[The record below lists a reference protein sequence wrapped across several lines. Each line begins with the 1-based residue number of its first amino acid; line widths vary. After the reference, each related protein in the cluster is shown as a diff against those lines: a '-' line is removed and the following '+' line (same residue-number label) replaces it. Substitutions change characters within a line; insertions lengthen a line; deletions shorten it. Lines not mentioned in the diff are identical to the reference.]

1 MMEERN
7 RHRFAREIKNCA
19 DRIAGADDA
28 ALPVYVHKLL
38 SAILRMAERE
48 GLAPGDMAVKND
60 TVTAVDTD
68 ISSLTSRAREYKAW
82 YEAVSKPFEAMRR
95 EKEISGAV
103 SDELSVTTG
112 EAPSDMGRVVAVLEP
127 QPVRISMAARLTA
140 AARMEIFCMIVLL
153 FAASRRVLPAVLSGR
168 GMDKS
173 AQKRAARIAPDRPSE
188 SFQKSA

>member
-103 SDELSVTTG
+103 SDELSEKLDDAALREIT
-112 EAPSDMGRVVAVLEP
+112 ENSDLIEKALTRLDKMLSDCVAAEERDHSETL
-127 QPVRISMAARLTA
+127 RLIDPDSSA
-140 AARMEIFCMIVLL
+140 DR
-153 FAASRRVLPAVLSGR
+153 LSGPADSDR
-168 GMDKS
+168 GG
-173 AQKRAARIAPDRPSE
+173 R
-188 SFQKSA
+188 